1 MEEPRTIG
9 QPIKRVRQ
17 MIFEPTMFGR
27 YCLIDQVS
35 KGGMSDIF
43 LAKTSS
49 VSGFQKPLV
58 IKKLL
63 PQYSSKSRYVQR
75 FVNEAKTLSRLSHS
89 NIVQITDMGVIN
101 SEYYIAMEY
110 VEGRNVA
117 HVISKAAKNGRRP
130 SLEFILH
137 VIVEVAKGLGYAH
150 RRKGVNGE
158 SLLLVHQDVNSFNVM
173 VSYEAEVKII
183 DFGIARIF
191 LDKTSK
197 DGLPVAGKLLYFSPE
212 QLQRKP
218 LDRRVDIYG
227 TGVMLYELITG
238 DRLVQ
243 HQQTVNDTVK
253 KILNMDVAA
262 KVENDDR
269 IAPELRP
276 ILIKAMALDP
286 GDRYPW
292 MEDFI
297 ADLRPVIK
305 KLSLDIDTTACTK
318 YMREQFQRE
327 ILLDRRRMRK
337 LLSQGRS
344 NTEVFPGQAASRK
357 DIGSH
362 DEQSLLATLVTMSS
376 DAMDNGQHKG
386 PSELSCKTVCFLE
399 GKTIFNEG
407 DPGTDIYCVQKG
419 RVKLLLK
426 IGGTKHVLGLV
437 GEGEF
442 FGECSLLGE
451 EVRNVTAEAEQDT
464 HLIVIDRDAFARL
477 VGDGLPRA
485 VVAGLLEK
493 LRSANSVLESSFI
506 EDDLSRLIYG
516 LLFFK
521 RRAVLLNGSDVRMKD
536 LEDLFRLRPDRQMK
550 KYLNKLQ
557 SLNVLEANDK
567 TVHIKNSERLASI
580 LNILSGRGKFML
592 KL

>member
-1 MEEPRTIG
+1 MAEPRIIA
-9 QPIKRVRQ
+9 QPIKKVRQ

-27 YCLIDQVS
+27 YCLIDQIS

-49 VSGFQKPLV
+49 VSGFQRPLV

-75 FVNEAKTLSRLSHS
+75 FVNEAKTLSRLSHT

-110 VEGRNVA
+110 IEGRNVA
-117 HVISKAAKNGRRP
+117 HIISKAAKNGRRP

-137 VIVEVAKGLGYAH
+137 IILEVAKGLGYAH
-150 RRKGVNGE
+150 RKKGVNGE

-191 LDKTSK
+191 LDKTTK
-197 DGLPVAGKLLYFSPE
+197 NGLPVAGKLLYFSPE
-212 QLQRKP
+212 QLQKKP

-238 DRLVQ
+238 ERLVQ

-253 KILNMDVAA
+253 KILSMDVTE
-262 KVENDDR
+262 KVGNDDR
-269 IAPELRP
+269 IVSELRP

-286 GDRYPW
+286 EDRYAW
-292 MEDFI
+292 MEDFV
-297 ADLRPVIK
+297 ADLRAAIK
-305 KLSLDIDTTACTK
+305 RLSLDLDPTNFTL

-327 ILLDRRRMRK
+327 MLLDRRRMRK
-337 LLSQGRS
+337 LLSVDRS
-344 NTEVFPGQAASRK
+344 NAEAFPWPTTSRK
-357 DIGSH
+357 TLGGQ
-362 DEQSLLATLVTMSS
+362 EQQDLLGALVALSTASL
-376 DAMDNGQHKG
+376 DNGQKDAS
-386 PSELSCKTVCFLE
+386 SEFSCKTVCYQG

-407 DPGTDIYCVQKG
+407 DPGTDIYFVQKG
-419 RVKLLLK
+419 RVRLLLK
-426 IGGTKHVLGLV
+426 LGRSKHVIGLV

-442 FGECSLLGE
+442 FGECGFLGE
-451 EVRNVTAEAEQDT
+451 EVRYVTAEAEEDT
-464 HLIVIDRDAFARL
+464 HLIVIDREGFARL
-477 VGDGLPRA
+477 IGEGSPRA

-493 LRSANSVLESSFI
+493 LRSANSLLESALI

-516 LLFFK
+516 LLFLQ
-521 RRAVLLNGSDVRMKD
+521 RRTFLLNGSDVSLKD
-536 LEDLFRLRPDRQMK
+536 LTDLFRLRHDRQMK
-550 KYLNKLQ
+550 KYLNKLEA
-557 SLNVLEANDK
+557 LNVLEAKDN
-567 TVHIKNSERLASI
+567 TVRIKNSEKLASI
-580 LNILSGRGKFML
+580 LNILTGRGKFML